1 MLALVLA
8 VVGGLAAP
16 ATPADPIKVAFIDP
30 LSGAF
35 AATGES
41 GSTRSATRRRHQQ
54 GGGVLGR
61 QIEIVPLDNKASPQE
76 SLIQLKKVIGDGI
89 PFVFQGNSSGVAHAI
104 SDAVQK
110 HNERNAGNRVLY
122 VNYSAVDPALTNEKC
137 HFWHFRFD
145 AHADMKMAALT
156 DVIAANKNIKKIYI
170 IGQDYSFGKAV
181 AEAAVAMLG
190 KKRPD
195 IQIVG
200 NELHPIGKVKDFSPY
215 VQKILASGAD
225 AVITGNW
232 GADMLG
238 LAKAGHDGG
247 LKAPFYTYYAAS
259 NGITAAIGAAG
270 VDRVRLVHETHPGN
284 PNAPKALGDYITG
297 FRKLHPQDDIN
308 QPRIH
313 TALNMLAQA
322 IKRAGN
328 TDADKVAAALEGAEF
343 TRHRGRAGHHAARGS
358 PAPDADLHLGP
369 HQQEHQVR
377 PGRLRLRP
385 VPREQGRARQGHAA
399 VHVQDAASELAPAEG
414 GRGPRAPPALSMLQ
428 LIVFSVLNGLVF
440 GMLLFMLSSGLTL
453 IFGMMGVLNF
463 AHASFYMLGAYFA
476 YTLGLRIGFWPALI
490 VAPILVG
497 LLGALVER
505 MACDGCTAS
514 ATWPSS
520 SSPSAWPSSSRR
532 SFSSCGGARPRA
544 TRSPPR
550 STSRSSTSSARRSRP
565 TRASCWWWPSR
576 SSCSSS

>member
-1 MLALVLA
+1 MRTLRNFGMLALVVA

-35 AATGES
+35 AATGEN
-41 GSTRSATRRRHQQ
+41 GHNQFKYAADAINKA
-54 GGGVLGR
+54 GGVLGR
-61 QIEIVPLDNKASPQE
+61 QLEIVPLDNKVSPQE

-122 VNYSAVDPALTNEKC
+122 LNYSAVDPALTNEKC
-137 HFWHFRFD
+137 HYWHFRFD

-156 DVIAANKNIKKIYI
+156 DVIAANKNIKKMYI

-181 AEAAVAMLG
+181 ADGAVSMLG

-238 LAKAGHDGG
+238 LAKAAHDGG

-259 NGITAAIGAAG
+259 DGITAALGPAG
-270 VDRVRLVHETHPGN
+270 EGRIRLVHETHPGN
-284 PNAPKALGDYITG
+284 PNPPKALSDYITG
-297 FRKLHPQDDIN
+297 YRKLHPQNDVN

-313 TALNMLAQA
+313 TGLNMLALA
-322 IKRAGN
+322 IKKAG
-328 TDADKVAAALEGAEF
+328 TVDVDKVAQALEGMEF
-343 TRHRGRAGHHAARGS
+343 S
-358 PAPDADLHLGP
+358 
-369 HQQEHQVR
+369 
-377 PGRLRLRP
+377 
-385 VPREQGRARQGHAA
+385 
-399 VHVQDAASELAPAEG
+399 
-414 GRGPRAPPALSMLQ
+414 
-428 LIVFSVLNGLVF
+428 
-440 GMLLFMLSSGLTL
+440 
-453 IFGMMGVLNF
+453 
-463 AHASFYMLGAYFA
+463 
-476 YTLGLRIGFWPALI
+476 TLGGDQVIMRREDHQLQM
-490 VAPILVG
+490 PIFISVHTNKNIKHDLDASGYG
-497 LLGALVER
+497 LSLENKVER
-505 MACDGCTAS
+505 DKVTQ
-514 ATWPSS
+514 PSTCKMQR
-520 SSPSAWPSSSRR
+520 PS
-532 SFSSCGGARPRA
+532 
-544 TRSPPR
+544 
-550 STSRSSTSSARRSRP
+550 
-565 TRASCWWWPSR
+565 
-576 SSCSSS
+576 